1 MNITIY
7 GAGNVGT
14 QFAVHCASKGH
25 RTTIFTSKPERI
37 SKTLTIIDENDKVT
51 LSSSIDN
58 VTNDAFTA
66 FNDAD
71 LVFVIIPSYCMD
83 QAALTILPYVH
94 ENMHICITYNHQN
107 MLLMEKIMFKKKKVK
122 DIFIEKKI
130 PKEKRDKYPLLTDA
144 NNNILWIPNLKK
156 SKYISKKDEI
166 YDIILT
172 SSKKEENK

>member
-1 MNITIY
+1 MNKKIVRVLGKRGRITIPY
-7 GAGNVGT
+7 QIRVRNKIGYNDILSFEEKDDNT
-14 QFAVHCASKGH
+14 ICRLNSKDIKFPLYI
-25 RTTIFTSKPERI
+25 RNRI
-37 SKTLTIIDENDKVT
+37 DGDYIILKGLN
-51 LSSSIDN
+51 
-58 VTNDAFTA
+58 
-66 FNDAD
+66 
-71 LVFVIIPSYCMD
+71 
-83 QAALTILPYVH
+83 
-94 ENMHICITYNHQN
+94 
-107 MLLMEKIMFKKKKVK
+107 KKKKVK

>member
-1 MNITIY
+1 MTEWKEILDFPGYFVSRDGQVLSRKTDRIL
-7 GAGNVGT
+7 
-14 QFAVHCASKGH
+14 
-25 RTTIFTSKPERI
+25 KPA
-37 SKTLTIIDENDKVT
+37 TDKDGYKIVT
-51 LSSSIDN
+51 L
-58 VTNDAFTA
+58 
-66 FNDAD
+66 
-71 LVFVIIPSYCMD
+71 
-83 QAALTILPYVH
+83 
-94 ENMHICITYNHQN
+94 YNN
-107 MLLMEKIMFKKKKVK
+107 GKYKKKKVK

>member
-1 MNITIY
+1 MIIY
-7 GAGNVGT
+7 IRNRIDGDYIIL
-14 QFAVHCASKGH
+14 KG
-25 RTTIFTSKPERI
+25 
-37 SKTLTIIDENDKVT
+37 LN
-51 LSSSIDN
+51 
-58 VTNDAFTA
+58 
-66 FNDAD
+66 
-71 LVFVIIPSYCMD
+71 
-83 QAALTILPYVH
+83 
-94 ENMHICITYNHQN
+94 
-107 MLLMEKIMFKKKKVK
+107 KKKKVK